1 MSMSSCP
8 LRITKMTKVE
18 WQSKPVKGLLIDISG
33 VLKTGIE
40 AIPGSVEGLRLLY
53 ESGIPFRIVTN
64 ESQCNV
70 SQLLRMLQRMG
81 FHLKADDIF
90 SPIPAVVELLR
101 KENLRPHLI
110 VNPSVESEFD
120 EFKTEEEPNCVVMAD
135 AQEHFN
141 YDSLNKVFRLLID
154 MEKPQI
160 FTLGTGKYYEGDDGL
175 LHLDVGPFTK
185 AMEYATGLKARIVGK
200 PSSDFFLSAL
210 DDLGIK
216 PEEAV
221 MIGDDVV
228 SDVGGAQNSGMR
240 GILVR
245 TGKYRTKD
253 EQHVIKPDAIF
264 NNFNDA
270 IHAILNI

>member
-1 MSMSSCP
+1 MA
-8 LRITKMTKVE
+8 KVE

-33 VLKTGIE
+33 VLKSGSEPI
-40 AIPGSVEGLRLLY
+40 AGSVEGLRLLY
-53 ESGIPFRIVTN
+53 ESGLPFRIVTN
-64 ESQCNV
+64 ESQCTV
-70 SQLLRMLQRMG
+70 TVLLRMLQRMG
-81 FHLKADDIF
+81 FNLKADDIF

-101 KENLRPHLI
+101 KEQLRPYLI
-110 VNPSVESEFD
+110 VHPDVEKEFD
-120 EFKTEEEPNCVVMAD
+120 EFKCEEEPNCVVLAD

-141 YDSLNKVFRLLID
+141 YDSLNKVFRLLIE

-160 FTLGTGKYYEGDDGL
+160 FSLGTGKYYEGDDGL

-185 AMEYATGLKARIVGK
+185 AVEYATGLKAKIVGK
-200 PSSDFFLSAL
+200 PSSEFFLSAL
-210 DDLGIK
+210 NDLGIK

-228 SDVGGAQNSGMR
+228 SDVGGAQDCGMR

-253 EQHVIKPDAIF
+253 EQHTVKPDAIF